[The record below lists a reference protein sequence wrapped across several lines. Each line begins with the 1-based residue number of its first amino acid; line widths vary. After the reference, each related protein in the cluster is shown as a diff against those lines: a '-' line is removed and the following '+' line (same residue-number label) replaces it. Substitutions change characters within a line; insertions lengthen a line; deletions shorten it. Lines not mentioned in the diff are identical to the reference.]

1 MFKTKFDDLLRSI
14 KEDRLSQLILI
25 LTLLHL
31 IPIWAFKY
39 FPSQDGPCHLEN
51 SYMLLHYFD
60 SDLIYSRYYDLNIA
74 PFPNWF
80 SHLTLASLMILFPP
94 LIAEKILLTGYV
106 LLFVCSMLYFLGS
119 VDRESR
125 PYVLLAFPFIY
136 NYLLHMGFYNFSFS
150 FPLMFLTIGW
160 WFRRRDELEPRT
172 ILWLNLLL
180 IWLYFCHIVSQLLA
194 IGSILLLAVAHNR
207 LKAHRA
213 ALLAASISPSYA
225 LPIYY
230 ILSRGTARGA
240 RWPTDRLLSYFGEI
254 GSLTSYDAR
263 EYWVGKALAIVFAV
277 LILYT
282 LIRRLGLL
290 GGERPRI
297 KLKDAFF
304 ALAAVFTLLYFYMPD
319 SMSGGGFITS
329 RLNLYP
335 FIAILP
341 WLSPDVWRPLK
352 RLLLGIALAV
362 ILVHLGFTAYY
373 YRLLNE
379 GLEEYTAAIDLVS
392 ENETILPVSFNHT
405 GGDSL
410 RIGLYLHAAGYYC
423 IAKKGVV
430 ELDNYEG
437 ATGYFPLKYKP
448 EMNPFLIMGCIEC
461 MTGDIHPEK
470 YPVPIDY
477 VLLWCPKDEFPA
489 KGWIEENY
497 ELVLSRGRMRF
508 YRRAG
513 SAARGSRAADVS
525 QAGQSIG
532 GLPNSSP

>member
-1 MFKTKFDDLLRSI
+1 MLKARFDELTRSI
-14 KEDRLSQLILI
+14 KGDKLCPLILI
-25 LTLLHL
+25 LTILHL
-31 IPIWAFKY
+31 IPIWSFKY

-60 SDLIYSRYYDLNIA
+60 SNLIYGRYYELNLD

-106 LLFVCSMLYFLGS
+106 LLFVGSILYFLGS
-119 VDRESR
+119 VDRRNKS
-125 PYVLLAFPFIY
+125 YVLLAFPFIY

-160 WFRRRDELEPRT
+160 WFRRRDGLGMRGV
-172 ILWLNLLL
+172 LWLNLLL

-194 IGSILLLAVAHNR
+194 IGSILLLAAAHNGLR
-207 LKAHRA
+207 VRRT
-213 ALLAASISPSYA
+213 ALLAASLSPSYV

-230 ILSRGTARGA
+230 IMSRGTARGG
-240 RWPTDRLLSYFGEI
+240 RWPIDELLSYFGEI
-254 GSLTSYDAR
+254 GSLTSYDER
-263 EYWVGKALAIVFAV
+263 EYWIGRALAILFAAL
-277 LILYT
+277 LIYT
-282 LIRRLGLL
+282 LAHRLGFF
-290 GGERPRI
+290 GGRPRL
-297 KLKDAFF
+297 KLRDSFL
-304 ALAAVFTLLYFYMPD
+304 ALSAVFTSLYFLMPD
-319 SMSGGGFITS
+319 AMSGGGFITS

-341 WLSPDVWRPLK
+341 WFSPDVWRPFK
-352 RLLLGIALAV
+352 RLLLGAALAIV
-362 ILVHLGFTAYY
+362 LVHLGFTAYY

-379 GLEEYTAAIDLVS
+379 GLEEYTAAIDLAS
-392 ENETILPVSFNHT
+392 ENETILPVSFNHG

-437 ATGYFPLKYKP
+437 ATGYFPLKYRP

-477 VLLWCPKDEFPA
+477 ILLWCPKEDFPA
-489 KGWIEENY
+489 RRWIEENY

-508 YRRAG
+508 YRRARP
-513 SAARGSRAADVS
+513 AARGSQAAGS
-525 QAGQSIG
+525 AGQSIG